1 MCDHI
6 RGKGGK
12 EKVIYMLNKTAI
24 IASGS
29 CCSHNWLHI
38 SMPLIVFM
46 TALEAA
52 CSSAESLSFLIR
64 LGLCFKPKF

>member
-29 CCSHNWLHI
+29 CCSHNWLHM
-38 SMPLIVFM
+38 SMPLTAFM
-46 TALEAA
+46 TAPEAA
-52 CSSAESLSFLIR
+52 CGSAESLSFLIR
-64 LGLCFKPKF
+64 LG